1 MTITFGPFFLCFF
14 VTFLLLC
21 FLHFILYKS
30 ISFPKNMMNFLF
42 LGILIILIR
51 MLLPFNFPFTHSI
64 YSYHI
69 LPKIMDFTTKPVT
82 VSGLT
87 VQNLFAG
94 IWACVSVLLM
104 IRFLIKY
111 CAYSAK
117 TEHSLRMSGA
127 LFR

>member
-42 LGILIILIR
+42 LGVLIILIR

-69 LPKIMDFTTKPVT
+69 LPKIMEFTTEPLPFN
-82 VSGLT
+82 GLT
-87 VQNLFAG
+87 VQNLIMG
-94 IWACVSVLLM
+94 IFGGISSLLL
-104 IRFLIKY
+104 IRFLNKRIRNSSSN
-111 CAYSAK
+111 C
-117 TEHSLRMSGA
+117 
-127 LFR
+127 